1 MKTFNI
7 EEREGNDGKV
17 IAGTSLSSNKTFSI
31 EEKGPGGMMGKSMRE
46 PPPGAVHAIFMILAH
61 HVIQNYYRFLFVSP
75 PRTIFEKICI
85 FIKFFFREVGV
96 S

>member
-46 PPPGAVHAIFMILAH
+46 PPPGAVHLHATCTSRNTELLQISFCLPTTYDLRENMYLYQ
-61 HVIQNYYRFLFVSP
+61 V
-75 PRTIFEKICI
+75 
-85 FIKFFFREVGV
+85 FF
-96 S
+96 